1 MKKFLIKALA
11 ITTIV
16 GGVSA
21 CDFID
26 PETSEIFTS
35 AVKQV
40 GSNYLAN
47 AQGSVMSKCMAKY
60 KDADTCSCVTV
71 SVTESLTDTDSD
83 LSLSQR
89 ITAAQVNCAVQ
100 KLTKVN

>member
-11 ITTIV
+11 VATIV

-21 CDFID
+21 CDLID

-47 AQGSVMSKCMAKY
+47 TQSSILSKCMAKY
-60 KDADTCSCVTV
+60 KDADTCSCVTA
-71 SVTESLTDTDSD
+71 SVTESLNDSD
-83 LSLSQR
+83 SELSLSQR
-89 ITAAQVNCAVQ
+89 ITAAQMNCAVQ
-100 KLTKVN
+100 KLTKTN